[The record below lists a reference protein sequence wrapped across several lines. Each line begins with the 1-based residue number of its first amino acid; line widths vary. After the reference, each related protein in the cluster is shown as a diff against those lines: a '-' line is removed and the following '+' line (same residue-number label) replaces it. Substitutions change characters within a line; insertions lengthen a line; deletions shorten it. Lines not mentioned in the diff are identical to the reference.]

1 MAAKIIVL
9 GVIGVIG
16 FFVVRDYHRKK
27 KFTGGKKAKKL
38 APSYYNWLHI

>member
-27 KFTGGKKAKKL
+27 KNLPVEKKPK
-38 APSYYNWLHI
+38 N